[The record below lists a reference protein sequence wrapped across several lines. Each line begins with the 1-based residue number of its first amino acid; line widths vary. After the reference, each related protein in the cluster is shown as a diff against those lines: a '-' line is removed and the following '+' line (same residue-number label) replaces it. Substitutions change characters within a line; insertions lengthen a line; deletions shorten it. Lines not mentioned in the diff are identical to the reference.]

1 MCDKTIAV
9 IMTAY
14 NEEEIWIHECM
25 QSILT
30 QTYKDFHLYVLL
42 DNPENESLKTIL
54 RDYEKED
61 TRVSFYVNDQN
72 LGLVKSLN
80 KLLGMVTEEFVAR
93 MDADDVMEVAR
104 LEKEMQFMEEH
115 ALDFVISNCSFLYA
129 NGKIGKG
136 ATIPTLIG
144 EQFNEAQKYGNVSMH
159 NTWLQK
165 KSVYDA
171 LGGYRLVA
179 HCEDYDYVLRAI
191 QAGYKIGRMDE
202 ELVKYRLR
210 DTSISAMY
218 AKEQFE
224 KSRLLRYAYSKGKR
238 IDMLSPDKLN
248 EVYSAYSDEE
258 KEKFAKAKQDI
269 DGFCSKLYDGKLA
282 RAAVDAAKMLLSNKE
297 ARKLFVNSMVNNR
310 KMKAVYNKKEQ

>member
-1 MCDKTIAV
+1 MSDKKIAV

-14 NEEEIWIHECM
+14 NEEETWIHECM
-25 QSILT
+25 KSILT
-30 QTYKDFHLYVLL
+30 QTYENFHLYVLL
-42 DNPENESLKTIL
+42 DNPNNLELKAIL
-54 RDYEKED
+54 RDYAKED
-61 TRVSFYVNDQN
+61 SRVSFYINEQN

-80 KLLGMVTEEFVAR
+80 KLLGMVTEEYVAR
-93 MDADDVMEVAR
+93 MDADDVMEPTR
-104 LEKEMQFMEEH
+104 LEQEMKFMEEH
-115 ALDFVISNCSFLYA
+115 DLDFVIANCSFLYA
-129 NGKIGKG
+129 DGTIGKG
-136 ATIPTLIG
+136 AIIPTLIG

-191 QAGYKIGRMDE
+191 QSGYKIGRMDE

-218 AKEQFE
+218 SKEQFE
-224 KSRLLRYAYSKGKR
+224 KSRLLRYAYAKGRR

-248 EVYSAYSDEE
+248 EVYSAYSDED
-258 KEKFAKAKQDI
+258 KTKFAKAKQDI
-269 DGFCSKLYDGKLA
+269 DVFCSKLYDHKLA
-282 RAAVDAAKMLLSNKE
+282 GAAIDAVKMLASNKE

-310 KMKAVYNKKEQ
+310 KLKTVYTKKDQ